1 MQSPLTAPPFFLCRG
16 SHTVWPLMGRQ
27 PRACLPLSLHHP
39 PGLPPE
45 PVVLPA
51 QACWVPMPLSPSWL
65 PQHVLLL
72 PLLHHLPLGPL
83 GPAHHSGSP
92 SECPTSSS
100 GLLCSW

>member
-1 MQSPLTAPPFFLCRG
+1 M
-16 SHTVWPLMGRQ
+16 WPLMGHQ
-27 PRACLPLSLHHP
+27 PRAWLPPSLHHP

-51 QACWVPMPLSPSWL
+51 RACWVPMPLSPSWL

-72 PLLHHLPLGPL
+72 PLLHPPPLDPL

-92 SECPTSSS
+92 SECPMSSS